1 MIKEAIKTVF
11 LIACSAC
18 CWYLAALRPEIEE
31 PYSSIAIVTAILF
44 TLAWIRHQLNRP
56 SASSTSSET

>member
-1 MIKEAIKTVF
+1 MIKEAIKTLF

-31 PYSSIAIVTAILF
+31 PYSSIAVCSALIF
-44 TLAWIRHQLNRP
+44 FFAWIRHQLNRP